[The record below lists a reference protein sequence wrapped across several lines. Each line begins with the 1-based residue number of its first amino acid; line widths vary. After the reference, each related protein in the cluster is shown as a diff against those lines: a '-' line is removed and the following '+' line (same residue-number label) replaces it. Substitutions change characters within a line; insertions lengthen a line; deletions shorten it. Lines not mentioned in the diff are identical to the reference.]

1 MKETDRFSSISRLH
15 ISISITHWP
24 LTMSIFLPLVD
35 FFQQHAF
42 LWDSLKFMAAG
53 MFFDLTRR
61 WSSSIL
67 DIVMECEQSH
77 HLGASG
83 LADNCSRYGHRGDI
97 LW

>member
-1 MKETDRFSSISRLH
+1 
-15 ISISITHWP
+15 
-24 LTMSIFLPLVD
+24 MSIFLPLVD

-67 DIVMECEQSH
+67 DIVMECEQSL
-77 HLGASG
+77 HLGASDM
-83 LADNCSRYGHRGDI
+83 ADICRRYGHCGHI

>member
-1 MKETDRFSSISRLH
+1 MKETASPLIHFLTRL
-15 ISISITHWP
+15 STSAYA
-24 LTMSIFLPLVD
+24 MSIFLPSVD

-67 DIVMECEQSH
+67 DIVMECESG
-77 HLGASG
+77 HLQMIFGEDSG
-83 LADNCSRYGHRGDI
+83 LADTCRRYCHRGDI